1 MANRSFLNEEPKN
14 VRTRFNAQ
22 YPTISHC
29 LTPAHFA
36 GMTPKEAYEAA
47 FTCSTDIE
55 EFLGNVG
62 TKTSNYGESL
72 AQRQLYS
79 ELNAALIQSQN
90 LVDIPGNLDAAAKF
104 LRLVN
109 QLKPLAKEVVGLVC
123 GTLVPFLE
131 EGESSSLTLS
141 VGPGDSIFQMYPHD
155 EEFKQNV
162 FDTHARNLVFVVEG
176 SEEGGFG
183 DAYKEMFQIESDID
197 ANPWYQAF
205 LEDLQTQFNIPAD
218 AITPTVIA
226 DSENEDYNKVITLQF
241 SYNGGAN
248 EILIVFYYGDY
259 ERHKLEPQ
267 LTKMVAHTDF
277 NTLICGIRTKE
288 CADIFFSH
296 TDFFYNNFHIYTFVH
311 GDYNTPPMKTKTSSF
326 RVNLARMRTRG
337 LPRTNVSDGLTLQP
351 NGSEAMGYL
360 TSRLCAQGIPN
371 ANNPYCVRGNKANA
385 GAFWRGLGGKRKR
398 QTKRKLKGKRKT
410 RRSRV

>member
-162 FDTHARNLVFVVEG
+162 FDTYQKNVVFVVEG

-183 DAYKEMFQIESDID
+183 DAYKEMFNQNANID
-197 ANPWYQAF
+197 ENPWYQAF
-205 LEDLQTQFNIPAD
+205 VADLQKTFGPEGPPE
-218 AITPTVIA
+218 PTIISTA
-226 DSENEDYNKVITLQF
+226 EDEDYNKVIPLQF

-311 GDYNTPPMKTKTSSF
+311 GEYNTPPMKTKTSSF
-326 RVNLARMRTRG
+326 RVNLARMRNNRR
-337 LPRTNVSDGLTLQP
+337 PRTNVSDGLTLQP
-351 NGSEAMGYL
+351 NGREAMGYS
-360 TSRLCAQGIPN
+360 TSRLCTQGIPN
-371 ANNPYCVRGNKANA
+371 ANNPYCVPGNEANA

-398 QTKRKLKGKRKT
+398 QTKRKLRNKRKT
-410 RRSRV
+410 RRARV